1 MANTPPSQEP
11 KKDTGSVKDKLS
23 STFESLKKNEKLDD
37 LYGYA
42 RNNTR
47 DTIAYVLMIVGIVLM
62 LFHPFYGGAL
72 IGLLGG
78 FYFAPELI
86 YLVQNISKVIDFHG
100 MVRSLIAGGVFVGLF
115 ISAPAI
121 FIGMAIAV
129 ALKQIIFPEEKSSS
143 ND

>member
-11 KKDTGSVKDKLS
+11 KKDQLKDRLN
-23 STFESLKKNEKLDD
+23 STLDSIKKNQKLEEI
-37 LYGYA
+37 YGYA
-42 RNNTR
+42 SNNTR
-47 DTIAYVLMIVGIVLM
+47 DTIAYVLMIIGIVLL
-62 LFHPFYGGAL
+62 LFHPFYGGIL

-78 FYFAPELI
+78 FYFANELLR
-86 YLVQNISKVIDFHG
+86 LVQNASHIIDEQG

-129 ALKQIIFPEEKSSS
+129 AMKQIIFPDERKGSGT
-143 ND
+143 

>member
-1 MANTPPSQEP
+1 MANTSPSQEP
-11 KKDTGSVKDKLS
+11 KKESVKEKLS
-23 STFESLKKNEKLDD
+23 STLESLKKNENLEN

-42 RNNTR
+42 TNNTR
-47 DTIAYVLMIVGIVLM
+47 DTLAYVLMIIGIVLM
-62 LFHPFYGGAL
+62 LFHRFYGGAL

-78 FYFAPELI
+78 FYFAPELV
-86 YLVQNISKVIDFHG
+86 YLVQNMSKIIDMHG

-129 ALKQIIFPEEKSSS
+129 ALKQIIFPEEKNISR
-143 ND
+143 

>member
-1 MANTPPSQEP
+1 MANTSPSQEP
-11 KKDTGSVKDKLS
+11 KKESVKEKLS
-23 STFESLKKNEKLDD
+23 STLESFKKSEKLEG

-42 RNNTR
+42 SSNTR
-47 DTIAYVLMIVGIVLM
+47 DTLAYVLMIIGIVLM

-78 FYFAPELI
+78 FYFAPELVYI
-86 YLVQNISKVIDFHG
+86 VQNISKIIDLHG

-129 ALKQIIFPEEKSSS
+129 ALKQIIFPEEKKP
-143 ND
+143 NE